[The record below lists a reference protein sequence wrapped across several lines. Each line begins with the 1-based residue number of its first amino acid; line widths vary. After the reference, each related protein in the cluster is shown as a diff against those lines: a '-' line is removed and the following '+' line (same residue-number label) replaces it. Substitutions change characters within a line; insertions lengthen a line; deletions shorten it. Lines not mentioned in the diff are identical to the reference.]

1 MISITNQDVITVS
14 TETASDTDKIPG
26 TSWLCWQKM
35 HLLCWHASGIMSSWW
50 LCWQRMHLLCWHA
63 SGIMS
68 SWWLCWQRMHLLCW
82 HASGIMSI
90 CWLCGQR
97 GHLNQAI
104 SRHGQDAGRHG
115 RSSLCSRGHS
125 GSFQTETAHQHQRWE
140 IAYRLVDGVMCLQS
154 EVPELNLYTGISIVF

>member
-14 TETASDTDKIPG
+14 TEAASDTDEIPG

-35 HLLCWHASGIMSSWW
+35 HVLCWHASGIMSS
-50 LCWQRMHLLCWHA
+50 C
-63 SGIMS
+63 
-68 SWWLCWQRMHLLCW
+68 WLCWQRMHLLCW

-90 CWLCGQR
+90 CWLCEQR

-125 GSFQTETAHQHQRWE
+125 GSFQTETAYQHQRWE
-140 IAYRLVDGVMCLQS
+140 IAYRLVDGVMYTQS
-154 EVPELNLYTGISIVF
+154 EVPELNLYTGIAIVFQVCAVSACCKIIHCILW